1 MFSMDSYSIFPFIG
15 FLFLIFRV
23 WLAEVKLRDVLK
35 DERQYMSRIYTYYL
49 AAMLIYDFKNM
60 GFNLL
65 VVAVLPYM
73 LVSLFVWDV
82 GFFKRLQT
90 IEEYKDHLLWI
101 KIERLTSHIP
111 LVIGG
116 LLPYFFGI
124 KSFVLAGMD
133 PNDIGVIYGLIFAII
148 MLYLPILTLDVRFTK
163 KTKYKTALM
172 IIAGGTFFSILWSII
187 ILFVYR

>member
-1 MFSMDSYSIFPFIG
+1 MNSYSIYPIIG
-15 FLFLIFRV
+15 FIFLIFRV
-23 WLAEVKLRDVLK
+23 WIAEVKLRDVLK

-49 AAMLIYDFKNM
+49 AAMLIYNFTNM

-73 LVSLFVWDV
+73 CISLFVWDV
-82 GFFKRLQT
+82 AFFKRLPT
-90 IEEYKDHLLWI
+90 MEEYKDHLLWI

-116 LLPYFFGI
+116 IVPYFTGL

-133 PNDIGVIYGLIFAII
+133 PYDIGVIYGLLFAII
-148 MLYLPILTLDVRFTK
+148 MLFLPILTLDVRFTK
-163 KTKYKTALM
+163 KTKYKTAIG
-172 IIAGGTFFSILWSII
+172 IIAGGAFFSILWTII